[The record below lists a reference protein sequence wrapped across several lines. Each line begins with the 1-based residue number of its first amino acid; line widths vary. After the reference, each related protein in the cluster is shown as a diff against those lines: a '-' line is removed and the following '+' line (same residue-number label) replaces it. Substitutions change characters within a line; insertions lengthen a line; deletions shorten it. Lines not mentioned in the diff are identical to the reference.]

1 MRPIN
6 CDMYSFGEDYNEVQL
21 EEQARKELIANT
33 IQGLFGDDNIPTDV
47 VPASQGYVHHDPSF
61 YDGNKIMYLTMKVN
75 NAIEESGREMP
86 RGRGGPLIRDQGEQ
100 SAKGKEKV
108 IEVSSDSD

>member
-1 MRPIN
+1 MQ
-6 CDMYSFGEDYNEVQL
+6 E
-21 EEQARKELIANT
+21 
-33 IQGLFGDDNIPTDV
+33 LFGDDDIPIDV

-61 YDGNKIMYLTMKVN
+61 YDAQYEQDTQKAV
-75 NAIEESGREMP
+75 EDSGREMP

-100 SAKGKEKV
+100 SKKGKEKV